1 MKRFIFLFIS
11 PLSILFALAAF
22 CFIGTSSPILAQ
34 KAKDKK
40 KVEKK
45 TATTTPTPS
54 DKAKAIST
62 TADTPKV
69 EIVVKKEETTECY
82 TVIPDSL
89 FKLNKPLLVAEKM
102 PEFPGGQAEM
112 QKYVQQNLVYP
123 ELARQKGISGTVAV
137 RFVVKADGQVDNI
150 EVLRSVGGGCDEEAV
165 RVVRSM
171 PRWSPGVQ
179 NKRAVPVYFT
189 IPIRFNLTTPAE
201 PQNTSATEPLLA
213 AEKMPEFPGGQA
225 EMFKYIQQNLVY
237 PEIARQKG
245 ISGTVAVRFVV
256 KTDGQVDNIEVTR
269 GIGGGCDQEAMRVI
283 RSMPRWTPGMHDG
296 KIVAVYF
303 ILPVKFKL

>member
-45 TATTTPTPS
+45 TATTTPS

-69 EIVVKKEETTECY
+69 EIVVKKEEATEPY
-82 TVIPDSL
+82 AVIPDSL
-89 FKLNKPLLVAEKM
+89 LKLNKPLLVAEKM

-137 RFVVKADGQVDNI
+137 RFVVK
-150 EVLRSVGGGCDEEAV
+150 
-165 RVVRSM
+165 
-171 PRWSPGVQ
+171 
-179 NKRAVPVYFT
+179 
-189 IPIRFNLTTPAE
+189 
-201 PQNTSATEPLLA
+201 
-213 AEKMPEFPGGQA
+213 
-225 EMFKYIQQNLVY
+225 
-237 PEIARQKG
+237 
-245 ISGTVAVRFVV
+245 
-256 KTDGQVDNIEVTR
+256 TDGQVDNIEVTR
-269 GIGGGCDQEAMRVI
+269 GIGGGCDQEAIRVI